1 MLTSPVALTDRRGLV
16 PPTAC
21 VISKKNESEVTLTF
35 NCVFKTEGFLDLKL
49 QVSRELLN
57 AFQADFHNR
66 IEEEEKDRGRS

>member
-1 MLTSPVALTDRRGLV
+1 MSPKSRLPLIVCLKRR
-16 PPTAC
+16 
-21 VISKKNESEVTLTF
+21 
-35 NCVFKTEGFLDLKL
+35 GFLDLKL